1 MGIVLTMIRVE
12 LSPKELNT
20 FTDAMTTFTLCE
32 NQLRATVFNAGRF
45 ISQMRAQHGLGILET
60 LCLGTGSLCAAL
72 FIPTMKGYER
82 AILNY
87 ETDGI
92 VSGFSVEACSE
103 GWVRGYLRE
112 KHIPLTAPLE
122 SWDLAPFF
130 GEGFVS
136 VTKFKE
142 GATEPMT
149 GTVPITHKNIAQ
161 DVSEYF
167 LQSEQTHTAIK
178 TGIAFSRTGEVEAAG
193 AFFIQVLPNASYE
206 NIQKVEQI
214 FTDLDSPAHLCAQ
227 FRENAELIQTVF
239 GSLDPRILSNRDV
252 SFYCPCTR
260 ESLLAKLKLLKATD
274 VESLDDPVEI
284 CCTNCSSRYIYSK
297 SEIVS
302 D

>member
-193 AFFIQVLPNASYE
+193 AFLFRFYPMHLMKIFKRLNKSLPIWIHLLIFALSLEKMRNSFKRFLVLLTL
-206 NIQKVEQI
+206 V
-214 FTDLDSPAHLCAQ
+214 F
-227 FRENAELIQTVF
+227 FQTVM
-239 GSLDPRILSNRDV
+239 
-252 SFYCPCTR
+252 
-260 ESLLAKLKLLKATD
+260 
-274 VESLDDPVEI
+274 
-284 CCTNCSSRYIYSK
+284 SRFTALVHGKVYLQS
-297 SEIVS
+297 
-302 D
+302 